1 MMVNCPY
8 LIYEASH
15 CAACTGWFCVV
26 FGRKKKLTDISMC
39 KVNAEW
45 LDCTRYTTKIG
56 TAKEPEPEEEVV
68 ELPPT
73 EEVTTVIGADMETI
87 KVVFEP
93 TPTVKLT
100 GIGVLS
106 PPGTSRKT
114 VKRPAAPTPPR
125 DDCPYLGPV
134 PVGAAGCS
142 GFWCHAINVPL
153 RSYRICRSPPSWH
166 ECRRFFKAAR
176 QGVKTVAGS

>member
-1 MMVNCPY
+1 MVNCPY
-8 LIYEASH
+8 LTYDPSH

-26 FGRKKKLTDISMC
+26 FGQKKRLTDTAMC
-39 KVNAEW
+39 VNKEDW
-45 LDCTRYTTKIG
+45 LTCTRYTKKIG
-56 TAKEPEPEEEVV
+56 TAKEPEPEPEEEII

-73 EEVTTVIGADMETI
+73 EEVTSITGVDMETI
-87 KVVFEP
+87 KVSVEPEP

-114 VKRPAAPTPPR
+114 VKRPAARPLPR

-134 PVGAAGCS
+134 PAGKVACC
-142 GFWCHAINVPL
+142 GFWCHANDSPI
-153 RSYRICRSPPSWH
+153 RTTTACTSPPTWR
-166 ECRRFFKAAR
+166 ECRLYVKASR
-176 QGVKTVAGS
+176 RGVN